1 MFGARQRNIQDNFLK
16 KQEILQNQ
24 ASNIKKLNRLQQK
37 LDYDIS
43 CYRKNTFQHQ
53 METKRQQWNN
63 VIQKVSKIVF
73 MDTPPIVLNKNKK
86 VPTPPNSPR
95 IQKIEDKFDQ
105 YQNIKTQKIN
115 KGYKNK
121 TQSAQKRK
129 ATENYKQE
137 KIAKERKNAEKTKEK
152 VNRRATILI

>member
-1 MFGARQRNIQDNFLK
+1 
-16 KQEILQNQ
+16 
-24 ASNIKKLNRLQQK
+24 
-37 LDYDIS
+37 
-43 CYRKNTFQHQ
+43 
-53 METKRQQWNN
+53 
-63 VIQKVSKIVF
+63 